1 MICSSDGII
10 LLCFFLTRLKAQ
22 NVSSIPNETQAFN
35 EFVKSYNRSYEIRE
49 RDQKKNIFLRNLR
62 LIRQH
67 NAKPNTTYKM
77 GVNQFTDVIFPFRK
91 ENSSFQYQTVTQRS
105 FTLQLPMNT
114 SLLQTLSKEV
124 DWRNSSAIGEVRA
137 QMFCGSCWAFALA
150 QTIAS
155 YIYLKSMNLPIL
167 SVQHLTSCAS
177 NPYNCGGSGGCD
189 GSINV
194 LGYAYIS
201 LYGLA
206 LEKDYPYI
214 SGDTENSEECTFRNN
229 KTQTLARISGYE
241 ILPSNDMLAVLR
253 HLDRV
258 GPLTASVD
266 SSAFYLYKSEI
277 HEGCDFTKTIIID
290 HEVQLVGYGNDSE
303 LGPYWLIRNSWGK
316 NWGEE
321 GYIRLKRYSYVKCG
335 YDFLP
340 SLGTGCPMDLPQYVC
355 GNCGILFQLSYP
367 IGARLE
373 DTAHPFST

>member
-77 GVNQFTDVIFPFRK
+77 GVNQFTDVI
-91 ENSSFQYQTVTQRS
+91 S
-105 FTLQLPMNT
+105 
-114 SLLQTLSKEV
+114 
-124 DWRNSSAIGEVRA
+124 
-137 QMFCGSCWAFALA
+137 

-241 ILPSNDMLAVLR
+241 ILPSNDMLAVLQ

-266 SSAFYLYKSEI
+266 SSAFYLYKSGI

>member
-241 ILPSNDMLAVLR
+241 ILPSNDMLAVLQ

-266 SSAFYLYKSEI
+266 SSAFYLYKSGI